1 MRGMFEVPD
10 IHLGITG
17 DQIPFCKKG
26 MCIRISASQIGDL
39 EGWVITSTYYPLN
52 PHDKHRKCQS
62 LLNSIN
68 VEFTRRGGKPCDRR
82 REA

>member
-52 PHDKHRKCQS
+52 PHDKHRKCQF
-62 LLNSIN
+62 
-68 VEFTRRGGKPCDRR
+68 VEFNTP
-82 REA
+82 AS